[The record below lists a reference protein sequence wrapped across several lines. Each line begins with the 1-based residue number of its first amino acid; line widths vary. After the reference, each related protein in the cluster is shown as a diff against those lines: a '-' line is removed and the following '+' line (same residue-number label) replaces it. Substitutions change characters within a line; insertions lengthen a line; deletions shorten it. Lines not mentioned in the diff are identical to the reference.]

1 MITQIDV
8 SGVLARIGP
17 DRRDLVT
24 RPTGRAVRTSIEME
38 LSQLADVAVVVLDFT
53 DVRLMDLSCADEVV
67 AKLLH
72 AWVGPGAPSSVCFLV
87 RGHEHH
93 IEYVEEV
100 LRRQRL
106 ALVAETQGAFRLI
119 GEVADQC
126 RLTFECLA
134 ARGRAAAEDLAADL
148 AWPLEQ
154 VQAALAELET
164 RRCIVEDAGHYLPPH
179 AA

>member
-1 MITQIDV
+1 MNSRSLALFLV
-8 SGVLARIGP
+8 SGLCAAMPTRAAAQSFTNGTFNSSLAGWTVVNTSNGTGAP
-17 DRRDLVT
+17 GSVT
-24 RPTGRAVRTSIEME
+24 AI
-38 LSQLADVAVVVLDFT
+38 DID
-53 DVRLMDLSCADEVV
+53 
-67 AKLLH
+67 
-72 AWVGPGAPSSVCFLV
+72 GPGPLIASNAATFAAGQAVFQPGVQQ
-87 RGHEHH
+87 G
-93 IEYVEEV
+93 VEMT
-100 LRRQRL
+100 QSL
-106 ALVAETQGAFRLI
+106 ALVAETEGAFRLI

-148 AWPLEQ
+148 SWPLEQ